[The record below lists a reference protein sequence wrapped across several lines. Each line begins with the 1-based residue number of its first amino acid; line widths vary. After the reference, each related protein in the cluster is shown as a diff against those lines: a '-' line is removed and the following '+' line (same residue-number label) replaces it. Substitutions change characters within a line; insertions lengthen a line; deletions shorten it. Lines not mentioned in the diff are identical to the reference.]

1 VDAGV
6 RVGDAPS
13 DSEGVGEGVAEGVG
27 SATPCTNSGPAYTV
41 PVLETLSHTEFGKM
55 PAAVPVR
62 TLVKARTP

>member
-1 VDAGV
+1 MDAGV

-27 SATPCTNSGPAYTV
+27 SATPWTNSGPAYTV
-41 PVLETLSHTEFGKM
+41 PVLETLSHTEVGKV